1 MIIIIKWKCML
12 NDIEAQKY
20 KYLNVNLNIISFIK
34 QTEVQIYNL
43 YHIKQRC
50 EWVNFRQC

>member
-34 QTEVQIYNL
+34 QTEVQYIIYITLN
-43 YHIKQRC
+43 KD
-50 EWVNFRQC
+50 VNG